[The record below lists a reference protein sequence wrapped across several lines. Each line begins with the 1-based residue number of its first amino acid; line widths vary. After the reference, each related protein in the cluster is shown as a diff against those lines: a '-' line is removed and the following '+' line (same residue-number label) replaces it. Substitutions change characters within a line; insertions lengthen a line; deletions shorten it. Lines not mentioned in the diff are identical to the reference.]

1 MTFREDLERLMRAE
15 VDQLR
20 KHYSQCDSKIQ
31 ELEDRIKDKDI
42 IIKLLKSKNKVL
54 SQDAQDQINR
64 DIANHFATNQ

>member
-20 KHYSQCDSKIQ
+20 KNYLLGDKKIK
-31 ELEDRIKDKDI
+31 ELEQEIKNKDI
-42 IIKLLKSKNKVL
+42 IIKLLKGKNKVL

-64 DIANHFATNQ
+64 DINNYFADNQ